1 MADYKTRLT
10 ADTSQHDQALS
21 KSAQQVY
28 KYSKSVDNAKVTLGG
43 LVKKF
48 APLAAQI
55 GIAGGAIG
63 TFNKALRSTE
73 QGSDA
78 LDRAMYTAKSSVDRF
93 FQSITSGSFNIF
105 TDGLHEITKAAREA
119 YNALDD
125 LGTMKMWNNADIEKQ
140 RTIIAKNKSIIYDRN
155 ATLQQKKAAQ
165 QAIDNAIKEIERL
178 NTQLIQQSNTAS
190 QALLREYAGTTRV
203 TTATLE
209 KYRKMLKEGTLA
221 KYAEEWKKQNSYQ
234 TYEYVTMDANA
245 PASKMYYTKWND
257 KDKEVLYN
265 VMQSYLTLPEEKWQ
279 SLLDIETQNEQRMQQ
294 LEMMKQQAERTA
306 NKAEGG
312 NGGATTVKVK
322 AEFEHGSIAE
332 VEKEIQALNDRLRNE
347 NLRGGGRQAIEEEI
361 SALKAK
367 KSALE
372 DMGKPVEH
380 LQRAI
385 EDLPTIDDSIIDG
398 DAISQALQEAI
409 DEIKEVGVTID
420 DLKAIQDLGDGIGY
434 LGDMFSSLSDIA
446 GESMGGVLDAVGK
459 SVGAIGTA
467 IAKIAALMEA
477 EGAASAMEL
486 PFPANL
492 AALAS
497 VIGAVTAVI
506 SSIQSVASQSFAEGG
521 IFQGKTSIGDYN
533 LARIN
538 SGEMILNS
546 RQQQHLFKLINNPT
560 ITTTSTDGGNVTFT
574 IHGSDLQGT
583 LNNYNKRVN
592 RVR

>member
-521 IFQGKTSIGDYN
+521 IFQGKTSIGDY
-533 LARIN
+533 
-538 SGEMILNS
+538 
-546 RQQQHLFKLINNPT
+546 
-560 ITTTSTDGGNVTFT
+560 
-574 IHGSDLQGT
+574 
-583 LNNYNKRVN
+583 KR
-592 RVR
+592 